1 MSCIKMNRTYYYG
14 NNDTDSIVDDEDL
27 EVESITKNIKEPYIE
42 ENNND
47 DGGGGDND
55 DDDDVII
62 VPTTT
67 ATTTGPLTL
76 NNTKDKR
83 INDEKLNLFKSISSK
98 TLDVLCD
105 LDESNINDVK
115 SDLYLIKNIRDYQ
128 RPTRSNMKTIDNT
141 VSMIKYKLKRN
152 TNNNRIRKKYRSEK
166 LTNKEKLQ
174 CGRVVKSKINRFL
187 KYPLMISGVVGTVAA
202 STYFTGF
209 NYPLVATAALSFNS
223 LTNMLTQFD
232 WASLLL

>member
-1 MSCIKMNRTYYYG
+1 MNRTYHYG
-14 NNDTDSIVDDEDL
+14 NNDVDDEDL

-42 ENNND
+42 ENNNED
-47 DGGGGDND
+47 GDGGGGDD
-55 DDDDVII
+55 GDDDVII
-62 VPTTT
+62 VPTT
-67 ATTTGPLTL
+67 ATGPLAL
-76 NNTKDKR
+76 TKDKR